1 MYRIGKMSPGGPKT
15 VEVGNAIREGA
26 YAFLKRQYQTIAII
40 TVVIFVL
47 LWVALPSGPYGV
59 GTAAAFL
66 VGAIASLAAGY
77 IAMDNATKANVR
89 TVAAAKDFGAE
100 KALKTAFYGGA
111 TMGMAVVGLSLLGV
125 SFLFLLYGGYTA
137 MFNTMDV
144 TTAAQL
150 GRDAASG
157 IVGMGF
163 GASLI
168 ALFAQLGGGIY
179 TKAADVGADL
189 VGKVEAGIP
198 EDDPRNPA
206 VIADNVGDNVGDSA
220 GRGAD
225 LFESA
230 TGENIGGMIIGGL
243 ISIAT
248 GNLIFL
254 IFPLIA
260 RALGIFATLVGMPFV
275 KLTEKEAKHP
285 MKALR
290 KGLMVT
296 TIVSGILFLFAT
308 IFLLGNGEF
317 SMTFLYLY
325 FALLSGLA
333 ASVAI
338 DYITDYYTGSER
350 GPVGRIA
357 KASETG
363 AATNIITGFAVG
375 LETTMLPI
383 VSLVVALIVSYFFGT
398 QFATSWNATHTS
410 QITPFIGGIYGTTLA
425 TMGMLAVMGMVL
437 ALDGF
442 GPIADNAAGIAQMS
456 GEGGAEETME
466 ALDAV
471 GNTTKALTKGFALG
485 SALLA
490 AQLLFQTYASEVS
503 ARTGVN
509 FVVDISN
516 PAVLI
521 AGFIGAMLPFFF
533 SSQAISAVGKAAA
546 EMVAEVRRQFREIPG
561 IMEGTGKPEYGKA
574 VDISTKSALKGM
586 VLPGLI
592 IVVVPIVIGILLGPE
607 AVGALV
613 IGATLS
619 AVPLALFMNTGG
631 GAWDNAKKFI
641 EAGHY
646 GGKGS
651 PAHAAAVVGDTV
663 GDPLKDTAGPSL
675 HVLIKLLS
683 TLSIVF
689 IPLFL
694 NLLQLI
700 H

>member
-1 MYRIGKMSPGGPKT
+1 
-15 VEVGNAIREGA
+15 
-26 YAFLKRQYQTIAII
+26 
-40 TVVIFVL
+40 
-47 LWVALPSGPYGV
+47 
-59 GTAAAFL
+59 
-66 VGAIASLAAGY
+66 
-77 IAMDNATKANVR
+77 
-89 TVAAAKDFGAE
+89 
-100 KALKTAFYGGA
+100 
-111 TMGMAVVGLSLLGV
+111 
-125 SFLFLLYGGYTA
+125 
-137 MFNTMDV
+137 
-144 TTAAQL
+144 
-150 GRDAASG
+150 
-157 IVGMGF
+157 
-163 GASLI
+163 
-168 ALFAQLGGGIY
+168 
-179 TKAADVGADL
+179 
-189 VGKVEAGIP
+189 
-198 EDDPRNPA
+198 
-206 VIADNVGDNVGDSA
+206 
-220 GRGAD
+220 
-225 LFESA
+225 
-230 TGENIGGMIIGGL
+230 
-243 ISIAT
+243 
-248 GNLIFL
+248 
-254 IFPLIA
+254 
-260 RALGIFATLVGMPFV
+260 
-275 KLTEKEAKHP
+275 
-285 MKALR
+285 
-290 KGLMVT
+290 
-296 TIVSGILFLFAT
+296 
-308 IFLLGNGEF
+308 
-317 SMTFLYLY
+317 
-325 FALLSGLA
+325 
-333 ASVAI
+333 
-338 DYITDYYTGSER
+338 
-350 GPVGRIA
+350 
-357 KASETG
+357 
-363 AATNIITGFAVG
+363 
-375 LETTMLPI
+375 
-383 VSLVVALIVSYFFGT
+383 
-398 QFATSWNATHTS
+398 
-410 QITPFIGGIYGTTLA
+410 
-425 TMGMLAVMGMVL
+425 MGMLAVMGMVL

-442 GPIADNAAGIAQMS
+442 GPIADNAAGIAEMS

-503 ARTGVN
+503 ATKAYAGKS

-592 IVVVPIVIGILLGPE
+592 IVVVPIIIGVLLGPE

-641 EAGHY
+641 ESGHY